1 MSVAPTPGER
11 REQLADLLRRR
22 RDARRTR
29 PVSFAQRRL
38 WFLDKLL
45 SDGTLYNI
53 GFALRLTG
61 PLDRDR
67 LEACLDA
74 IVARHEVLRG
84 RFEEHDGEPI
94 QRIAEYQPL
103 GLERVDCRAVA
114 RDGQRAEIRAQ
125 ARELTGRPIDLS
137 QGPLARGRLLSFG
150 PKRGPEEHVLVMVV
164 HHIAYDGW
172 SSAIFMHELSAL
184 YAAGGRGGDAILPT
198 LPWQYGDFAAWQ
210 QQQLDDAALAGH
222 LDFWRDRLAGAAVLD
237 LPTDHRRPPLPRH
250 ASERRSLDLDPAL
263 VDRLERLAHGSGA
276 TLFATVLAALKVLL
290 HRYSGQTDIVVGSPI
305 AGRSRRE
312 TESLIGCFVNTLVLR
327 TDLSGDPSFRELLGR
342 VRETVLGAFEH
353 EALPFEKLVEALQPE
368 RDLSRNPFFQ
378 VLYSFQGAGDF
389 AAPAR
394 EAPDGGLLLSQVELD
409 SGTTRLDLEVYAF
422 RGPLGLRLMVNFR
435 RDLFE
440 PDTIERLL
448 GHLAVLLQ
456 AVAQDPDRR
465 LSELPLLDA
474 AERDRLR
481 DWGCLPLPAPDGGC
495 VHELVAAQAART
507 PTAPAVTMGERRLTY
522 AELSADAG
530 ALAGRLVA
538 LGAGPGELVGV
549 CLEREPRM
557 VAALL
562 GVLQSGAAYVPIDP
576 AYPEER
582 IAFMLDD
589 ARARVLVTTSDLAAR
604 LPRGGAAVLCL
615 DEPGV
620 PRTAVGAAAA
630 PAPRGAR
637 AAGPDDLAYVIYT
650 SGSTGRPKGVEVTH
664 RSVLNLLASLRRAPG
679 LSQQDVLLAVT
690 TLSFDISVMEVFLPL
705 IVGAR
710 LEVVSRA
717 EAADGHALAR
727 RLAES
732 GATVLQATPSTFRML
747 LDAGWPG
754 DGRLKAVL
762 GGEAW
767 DWELATQLLAR
778 CGSIWNG
785 YGPTEATVYATMR
798 PVQAGEGRVH
808 MGGAVGNVTLAVLDE
823 HRQPVPIGVP
833 GELYIGGAGV
843 ARGYLRRPELTA
855 ERFLPDPA
863 AAPGARCYRTGDRV
877 RWRSDGTLEYLGR
890 LDHQVKLR
898 GVRVEPGEIQE
909 ALSRHP
915 DIAESLVVLREDRP
929 GDQRLV
935 AYLVARGGSLPPAP
949 ALRAFLRPWLPDA
962 LLPSA
967 FVRLSAF
974 PLNPVGKIDRAA
986 LPAPDADGAGRERD
1000 RVAPQG
1006 PVQELVASLLA
1017 GVLGLESVAVHDDFF
1032 ELGGHS
1038 LLATRLVSRLRDAF
1052 ELELPLAEVFAA
1064 PTVAGLS
1071 SRIEELRRGPSAPR
1085 LPALVACDDD
1095 GDAPLSFQQQ
1105 RLWFLQQLDPQ
1116 GAGYNMAITQRLRG
1130 PLDVA
1135 ALQASLAALVER
1147 HAALRTSFPE
1157 VDGRPVARV
1166 APALELELRRL
1177 DVSGLPAA
1185 SRLAA
1190 AEQSLAE
1197 EAARPFELANGP
1209 LVRAALARLE
1219 DGDHLLQI
1227 GLHHIV
1233 GDGGSLDVLQAE
1245 LGRLYAAAVAGE
1257 TAALPAL
1264 PLRYSDYARWQR
1276 SLLDGPA
1283 LAAELDWWRATLA
1296 GAPPALDLPTDFPR
1310 PRVQRSAGGSEAL
1323 AVDAATLAAL
1333 RALGVREGASLF
1345 MVLLSA
1351 FEVLLMRASGVED
1364 VVVGTPVSGR
1374 NRTEVEGLV
1383 GFFINT
1389 LVLRND
1395 LSGRPSFRELLRR
1408 VRRTTLAAFGHQE
1421 LPFEKLVEE
1430 LAPERDLSRN
1440 PIFQV
1445 FVNQIEV
1452 PAGGPA
1458 LPGLTVERA
1467 GGASLA
1473 SSKFD
1478 LTLYLFVGE
1487 GGLAVRLNYNADLW
1501 EPATARAL
1509 LGQYETL
1516 LAAVAADPE
1525 RPITALPLLR
1535 PDERERLAARRN
1547 ANVISHGYRH
1557 FAEAEAEQP
1566 VGERFAAQCRRDP
1579 ERLAVET
1586 AERGW
1591 TYGEVDALARR
1602 LAGAL
1607 LSELQAR
1614 ALAGPQRVA
1623 LLVDP
1628 GGPQAA
1634 AVIGTLLSGHAY
1646 VPLDP
1651 AHPEAWLATLLQ
1663 DTDAAIVVAAARHA
1677 PLARLL
1683 EGAEAG
1689 AASVI
1694 ELDALADEPDRAL
1707 PPLPRV
1713 APDDLAYIR
1722 YTSGSTG
1729 RPKGVMQSHRG
1740 LLAQIRAY
1748 TNSLHIDAGDRL
1760 SALSSYTHDG
1770 GLMDLYGALL
1780 NGATLCPVPLRE
1792 HEPRQALAALQQLGV
1807 TILHATP
1814 SAFRHL
1820 LSGLAD
1826 DSQLAAVRLV
1836 VFGGEEP
1843 RPEDLAL
1850 YQLHFGPGCWLVNG
1864 LGATECSQ
1872 GLQCFLGRDAPPRRL
1887 RVPVGLPIEGVQA
1900 VLLDRY
1906 GDETEACGELAFDS
1920 DHVALGYWR
1929 QPERTAEVF
1938 SPGEAGRGRVRRYR
1952 TGDLA
1957 RRLPDGRFEW
1967 LGRKDGQIKVRGH
1980 RVEPGGVAAAL
1991 RALPGIEQAAVV
2003 ARSGPDGEMRLVGYV
2018 VPRQRTV
2025 AGAAGSV
2032 AATSADALDAVALR
2046 AALREALP
2054 EPMLPGAIVLLDALP
2069 VTAGGK
2075 LDARALPEPDW
2086 SGASRAGEALA
2097 PATATESALAGIY
2110 AEVLGLAA
2118 VGAGD
2123 HFFELGGHSLLATQ
2137 VVSRVRGA
2145 LQAELP
2151 LRELFEHPT
2160 VRGLAR
2166 RLDELSAQCAP
2177 GDDGR
2182 LRRAPEGSAPA
2193 LSFGQERFWFLE
2205 QLQPGSAA
2213 PNMHASRRLTGAL
2226 DVGALRAAFAA
2237 VLERHEAL
2245 RASFPVDEQGNAA
2258 CRIAPALPDALA
2270 VIDLGPLEPPAQE
2283 AEVARLSSQSAQTA
2297 FDIGRGPLL
2306 RASLVRLSA
2315 TEHVLLLTVH
2325 HMVFD
2330 AWSMGLFWR
2339 DLFAAYTAAA
2349 TGSESGLPPLP
2360 IRYRDY
2366 AWWQRSQLEH
2376 GPLAGELAHWSA
2388 RLAGAPPRLELPTDR
2403 PRPAVESFEG
2413 ARRSRAL
2420 DEPLTAALGALAAR
2434 QEATLFMVLLAGFQA
2449 LLARYSGQ
2457 TDIVVGVPVA
2467 GRTHTEVED
2476 LIGLFVNSLVLRT
2489 DLSGEPAFDELV
2501 GRVRAVS
2508 LEAFAHQDLPFER
2521 LVAAL
2526 NPPRDLSH
2534 HPVFQVI
2541 FALQNA
2547 PRPELPVT
2555 GLDVQPARAERATS
2569 QFDLTLH
2576 AWELGGRIILT
2587 AEYKRGLFDE
2597 ATIDRLL
2604 EHYERLLARCA
2615 AEPACCP
2622 ARVSLAGPDERAR
2635 LLEAGRAAAASP
2647 GSDATLH
2654 GLFEAQAARTPQAVA
2669 VEFEDRTL
2677 SYAELDRRASALA
2690 SRLAAAG
2697 VGRGA
2702 RVGLCVERGPE
2713 LPEGLLGILKS
2724 GAAYVPLDPSHPR
2737 ERLSFELADAEVSA
2751 LVTQPAVDAALPGLC
2766 AAPLL
2771 LLGEAAGGDGPDGAT
2786 HAADRAAARA
2796 GAERT
2801 GPDDAAYLI
2810 YTSGSTGRPKGV
2822 LVPHGAVVNFLRSM
2836 RERPGLSPDDVV
2848 LSVTTIAFDIAV
2860 LELFGP
2866 LSVGARVVIVPAA
2879 AAADGMALESRL
2891 ARSGVTLAQATPATW
2906 RLLLEVGWPGDR
2918 RLRLLCGGEAWSRA
2932 LADELL
2938 PRCGSLWNMYGP
2950 TETTV
2955 WSAVQRVEP
2964 GAAPVA
2970 IGEPIASTQLYV
2982 LEPHGDLAPIGVP
2995 GELCIGGAGV
3005 AIGYWKRPEL
3015 TDERFRPDPFAAD
3028 PAARLYRTGDRVR
3041 RRADGLIEFLGRTDD
3056 QVKVQGLR
3064 IELGEIEAQLA
3075 ELPGVK
3081 EAAAGVHRVG
3091 AGDSRLVA
3099 WVVPGPGATLQAP
3112 ELQQALRARLP
3123 AYMVPSSYELLAQL
3137 PRTPNGKLDR
3147 RALPVPRPARGGAAG
3162 RADMRPS
3169 TAFER
3174 RLAAIWQDLLG
3185 VEDVSVLDN
3194 FFDLGG
3200 HSLLTMRVVVRLEQ
3214 QTGVRLNPGELIA
3227 QTLAQVAQACER
3239 CHATRTATD
3248 GAAPESG
3255 TPAQDGA
3262 PRAGT
3267 PVAGA
3272 GWARRLLGRTPR
3284 RTPDGGS

>member
-1 MSVAPTPGER
+1 MSEALTPGQR
-11 REQLADLLRRR
+11 REQLAELLRRR
-22 RDARRTR
+22 RDERRTR

-38 WFLDKLL
+38 WFLDQLL
-45 SDGTLYNI
+45 PDGTLYNI

-61 PLDRDR
+61 PLDTAR
-67 LEACLDA
+67 LSAALDA

-84 RFEEHDGEPI
+84 RFEEHDGEPV
-94 QRIAEYQPL
+94 QRIAEGQSV
-103 GLERVDCRAVA
+103 GLELRECPAAGREA
-114 RDGQRAEIRAQ
+114 QEAEIRAQ

-137 QGPLARGRLLSFG
+137 QGPLVRGRLL
-150 PKRGPEEHVLVMVV
+150 RLGPEEHVLVMVV

-172 SSAIFMHELSAL
+172 SSAIFMDELVAL
-184 YAAGGRGGDAILPT
+184 YAAGGRDGDATLPA

-210 QQQLDDAALAGH
+210 RQHLDDAALAGH
-222 LDFWRDRLAGAAVLD
+222 LGYWRDRLAGAAVLD
-237 LPTDHRRPPLPRH
+237 LPTDHRRPPLPAH

-263 VDRLERLAHGSGA
+263 VERLERLARGSGA

-305 AGRSRRE
+305 AGRSRPE
-312 TESLIGCFVNTLVLR
+312 TEALIGCFVNTLVLR
-327 TDLSGDPSFRELLGR
+327 TDLSGDPGFRELLGR

-394 EAPDGGLLLSQVELD
+394 AAPGGGLALSQVELD

-422 RGPLGLRLMVNFR
+422 RGPRGLRLMVNFR
-435 RDLFE
+435 RDLYE
-440 PDTIERLL
+440 PETIERLL
-448 GHLAVLLQ
+448 GHLAVLLE

-465 LSELPLLDA
+465 LSELPLLGAD
-474 AERDRLR
+474 ERDRLR
-481 DWGCLPLPAPDGGC
+481 EWGGNPLPAAPEIC
-495 VHELVAAQAART
+495 VHELVAAQAAAT
-507 PTAPAVTMGERRLTY
+507 PAAPAVTMGARQLTY
-522 AELSADAG
+522 AELAAEAG

-538 LGAGPGELVGV
+538 LGAGPGALVGV

-576 AYPEER
+576 AYPDER
-582 IAFMLDD
+582 VAFMLED
-589 ARARVLVTTSDLAAR
+589 ARASVLITTVDLAAR
-604 LPRGGAAVLCL
+604 LPHGGAAVLCL
-615 DEPGV
+615 DEPG
-620 PRTAVGAAAA
+620 
-630 PAPRGAR
+630 APRAGDGATAASPARPAR

-664 RSVLNLLASLRRAPG
+664 RSVVNLLASLRRAPG
-679 LSQQDVLLAVT
+679 LAPQDVLLAVT

-767 DWELATQLLAR
+767 DWEFATQLLAR

-798 PVQAGEGRVH
+798 RVEAGEGRVH
-808 MGGAVGNVTLAVLDE
+808 MGGAVGNVTLAVLDAQ
-823 HRQPVPIGVP
+823 RQPVPIGVP
-833 GELYIGGAGV
+833 GELVLGGAGV

-863 AAPGARCYRTGDRV
+863 APGARCYRTGDRV
-877 RWRSDGTLEYLGR
+877 RWCSDGTLEYLGR

-898 GVRVEPGEIQE
+898 GVRVEPGEIQA
-909 ALSRHP
+909 ALARHP
-915 DIAESLVVLREDRP
+915 DVAESLVVLREDRP

-935 AYLVARGGSLPPAP
+935 AYLVARGSSLPPAP
-949 ALRAFLRPWLPDA
+949 ALRAFLRPWLPEA

-967 FVRLSAF
+967 FVRLPAF
-974 PLNPVGKIDRAA
+974 PLNPVGKIDRGA

-1006 PVQELVASLLA
+1006 PVQELVAGLLA
-1017 GVLGLESVAVHDDFF
+1017 GVLGLERVGAHDDFF

-1071 SRIEELRRGPSAPR
+1071 SRIEALRRGPSAPR
-1085 LPALVACDDD
+1085 RPELVARDDD

-1166 APALELELRRL
+1166 APGLELELRRL
-1177 DVSGLPAA
+1177 DHSALPAA
-1185 SRLAA
+1185 SRLRA
-1190 AEQSLAE
+1190 AEEALAE
-1197 EAARPFELANGP
+1197 EAARPFDLATGP
-1209 LVRAALARLE
+1209 LVRAALARLDE
-1219 DGDHLLQI
+1219 GDHLLQV

-1233 GDGGSLDVLQAE
+1233 CDGGSLDVLQAE

-1257 TAALPAL
+1257 AAALPAL

-1323 AVDAATLAAL
+1323 AIDAATLQAL
-1333 RALGVREGASLF
+1333 RGLGVREGASLF

-1374 NRTEVEGLV
+1374 NRTGIEGLV

-1440 PIFQV
+1440 PVFQV

-1458 LPGLTVERA
+1458 LPGLAVERA

-1501 EPATARAL
+1501 EAATARAL
-1509 LGQYETL
+1509 LDQYATL

-1525 RPITALPLLR
+1525 RPITALPLLP
-1535 PDERERLAARRN
+1535 PDERQRLAARRN
-1547 ANVISHGYRH
+1547 ADVISHGYRH

-1586 AERGW
+1586 AARGW

-1607 LSELQAR
+1607 LSELRAR

-1651 AHPEAWLATLLQ
+1651 AHPEAWLAALLQ
-1663 DTDAAIVVAAARHA
+1663 DTEAAIVVAAARHA
-1677 PLARLL
+1677 PLARRL
-1683 EGAEAG
+1683 AG
-1689 AASVI
+1689 KAAVI
-1694 ELDALADEPDRAL
+1694 ELDALADGPDGAP

-1748 TNSLHIDAGDRL
+1748 TNALHIDAGDRL

-1780 NGATLCPVPLRE
+1780 NGATLCAVPLRE
-1792 HEPRQALAALQQLGV
+1792 HEPRQALAALQRLRV

-1826 DSQLAAVRLV
+1826 DGQLAAVRLV

-1850 YQLHFGPGCWLVNG
+1850 YQLHFGPDCWLVNG

-1872 GLQCFLGRDAPPRRL
+1872 GLQGFLGHDASPRRL
-1887 RVPVGLPIEGVQA
+1887 RLPVGLPIEGVQA
-1900 VLLDRY
+1900 VLLDRH
-1906 GDETEACGELAFDS
+1906 GDETDVYGELAWDS

-1929 QPERTAEVF
+1929 QPERTAEAF

-1991 RALPGIEQAAVV
+1991 RALPGVEQAAVV
-2003 ARSGPDGEMRLVGYV
+2003 ARPGPDGEPRLVGYV
-2018 VPRQRTV
+2018 VPRQR
-2025 AGAAGSV
+2025 ALPAAES
-2032 AATSADALDAVALR
+2032 AALAAALR
-2046 AALREALP
+2046 AALRETLP

-2075 LDARALPEPDW
+2075 LDARALPAPDW
-2086 SGASRAGEALA
+2086 SRASRAGEALA
-2097 PATATESALAGIY
+2097 PATATESALAAIY
-2110 AEVLGLAA
+2110 AQVLGLAA

-2145 LQAELP
+2145 LQVELP

-2166 RLDELSAQCAP
+2166 RLDELSAQRAP
-2177 GDDGR
+2177 GEDGS

-2226 DVGALRAAFAA
+2226 DAGALRSAFAA

-2258 CRIAPALPDALA
+2258 CTIAPALPDALSVA
-2270 VIDLGPLEPPAQE
+2270 DLGALEPPAQE
-2283 AEVARLSSQSAQTA
+2283 AEVARLASQSAQTA
-2297 FDIGRGPLL
+2297 FDIGAGPLL
-2306 RASLVRLSA
+2306 RATLVRLSD
-2315 TEHVLLLTVH
+2315 TDHVLLLTVH

-2339 DLFAAYTAAA
+2339 DLFAAYTAAT
-2349 TGSESGLPPLP
+2349 TGTESGLPPLP

-2366 AWWQRSQLEH
+2366 AWWQRSRLER
-2376 GPLAGELAHWSA
+2376 GPLAEELAHWTA
-2388 RLAGAPPRLELPTDR
+2388 RLAGAPPRLELPTDH
-2403 PRPAVESFEG
+2403 PRPAVEGFEG

-2434 QEATLFMVLLAGFQA
+2434 QEATLFMVLLAGFKA
-2449 LLARYSGQ
+2449 LLARYAGQ

-2467 GRTHTEVED
+2467 GRTHTEVEG

-2534 HPVFQVI
+2534 HPVFQVM

-2547 PRPELPVT
+2547 PRAELPVT
-2555 GLDVQPARAERATS
+2555 GLDVQPLRAERATS

-2587 AEYKRGLFDE
+2587 AEYKRRLFDE
-2597 ATIDRLL
+2597 DTIDRLL

-2615 AEPACCP
+2615 AEPTCRP
-2622 ARVSLAGPDERAR
+2622 ARVPLAGPDERAR
-2635 LLEAGRAAAASP
+2635 LLAAGSAAATSRGP
-2647 GSDATLH
+2647 DATLH
-2654 GLFEAQAARTPQAVA
+2654 GLFEEQAARTPEAVA
-2669 VEFEDRTL
+2669 VEFEGRTL
-2677 SYAELDRRASALA
+2677 SYAELGRRASALTR
-2690 SRLAAAG
+2690 RLVAAG

-2702 RVGLCVERGPE
+2702 RVGLCVERGLQ
-2713 LPEGLLGILKS
+2713 LPEGLLGILAS

-2737 ERLSFELADAEVSA
+2737 ERLSFQLADAEVSA
-2751 LVTQPAVDAALPGLC
+2751 LVTQPSVAAALPGLC
-2766 AAPLL
+2766 DAPLL
-2771 LLGEAAGGDGPDGAT
+2771 LLDEAADGGGADGADASGASGARGAT
-2786 HAADRAAARA
+2786 DGAAA
-2796 GAERT
+2796 GA
-2801 GPDDAAYLI
+2801 DDAAYLI

-2822 LVPHGAVVNFLRSM
+2822 VVPHRAVVNFLRSM

-2879 AAADGMALESRL
+2879 AAADGLALESRL

-2906 RLLLEVGWPGDR
+2906 RLLLEAGWPGDR
-2918 RLRLLCGGEAWSRA
+2918 RLRLLCGGEAWTRA

-2964 GAAPVA
+2964 GGAPVA
-2970 IGEPIASTQLYV
+2970 IGEPIAATRLYV
-2982 LEPHGDLAPIGVP
+2982 LEPHGELAPIGVP

-3005 AIGYWKRPEL
+3005 ATGYWRRPEL
-3015 TDERFRPDPFAAD
+3015 TAERFRPDPFDAD
-3028 PAARLYRTGDRVR
+3028 SGARLYRTGDRVR
-3041 RRADGLIEFLGRTDD
+3041 RRADGLLEFLGRLDD

-3064 IELGEIEAQLA
+3064 IELGEIEARLA

-3081 EAAAGVHRVG
+3081 EAAAGVHRAG

-3099 WVVPGPGATLQAP
+3099 WVVPEPGATLPAP

-3147 RALPVPRPARGGAAG
+3147 RALPAPRPARGGAAG
-3162 RADMRPS
+3162 RADLHPS
-3169 TAFER
+3169 TEFER
-3174 RLAAIWQDLLG
+3174 RLAAIWQELLG

-3227 QTLAQVAQACER
+3227 QTLAQVAQAAER
-3239 CHATRTATD
+3239 RAAARTDRDAPPASAPPAPAEPPRAT
-3248 GAAPESG
+3248 
-3255 TPAQDGA
+3255 TPA
-3262 PRAGT
+3262 T
-3267 PVAGA
+3267 GA
-3272 GWARRLLGRTPR
+3272 GWARRLLGRAPR
-3284 RTPDGGS
+3284 RAPDGG